1 MMATSVDT
9 APPTYPHGQGLTTLL
24 AGAAWWGFWLLL
36 AAPLAV
42 GAVANGASWTWDG
55 AFAVLSTF
63 FRAGLEVAHGWGPL
77 YRLAL
82 LLLALVAVGLGWRR
96 IAATPAEARR
106 RRRVLWGVRA
116 ALFGLSAWGFF
127 HAVGQL
133 ALVTETVLNGAL
145 VDPPADD
152 QAFKDTLLV
161 ELARAGATLD
171 FDQVI
176 VETLQR
182 EDIDR
187 ARVHAQAARLLGIPL
202 RPETVKAYGEATDWG
217 SSLRRGSWAVLEG
230 AFTGESASL
239 AGLAGALTL
248 DLTPAGD
255 LRDVA
260 VQLGRMASEK
270 PADEVVL
277 GLSLFGMA
285 LTAATFVAPAQTVP
299 MTTGKAVLKG
309 ALRFSKVSAGVAG
322 DLRRLV
328 GSLVDLPGLKQAVRR
343 GEVTPDLATRYLRK
357 QGLDELGQVSGEVYE
372 IGRTAG
378 PRAAVAV
385 LQQADT
391 LADLPLYKRVAKVF
405 GKDSESVVGVL
416 GKDTKRVFR
425 VVRATWPVMA
435 RLGSY
440 AALLLGCLGGL
451 LVSLSGCLS
460 TWLSKRLLRAAMR
473 A

>member
-309 ALRFSKVSAGVAG
+309 ARHARRSAALQAGGQGVRQGQRERGRRARQGHQARLPGGSGHVARDGAAGELRCLAPGVPRRPARVA
-322 DLRRLV
+322 LRQP
-328 GSLVDLPGLKQAVRR
+328 VDLAVQAAAAGGHAGLSRFGRGRCCSGEPCSSHGHWRTRLPIGAADRR
-343 GEVTPDLATRYLRK
+343 GGYPCSR
-357 QGLDELGQVSGEVYE
+357 
-372 IGRTAG
+372 
-378 PRAAVAV
+378 PRSAHHSCH
-385 LQQADT
+385 
-391 LADLPLYKRVAKVF
+391 R
-405 GKDSESVVGVL
+405 G
-416 GKDTKRVFR
+416 
-425 VVRATWPVMA
+425 
-435 RLGSY
+435 
-440 AALLLGCLGGL
+440 
-451 LVSLSGCLS
+451 
-460 TWLSKRLLRAAMR
+460 
-473 A
+473 